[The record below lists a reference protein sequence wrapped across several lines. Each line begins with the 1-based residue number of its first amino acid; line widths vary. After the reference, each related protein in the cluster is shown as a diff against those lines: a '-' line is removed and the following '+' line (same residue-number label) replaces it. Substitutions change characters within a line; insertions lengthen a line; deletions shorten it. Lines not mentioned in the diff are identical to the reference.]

1 MINRLGVSKVILAFD
16 MDTAGQNAKEQA
28 IYSLQN
34 LLSLMH
40 IYAAEWHPKLG
51 KDMGDLS
58 LEARQQILDDA
69 EMITFW

>member
-1 MINRLGVSKVILAFD
+1 
-16 MDTAGQNAKEQA
+16 
-28 IYSLQN
+28 
-34 LLSLMH
+34 MH